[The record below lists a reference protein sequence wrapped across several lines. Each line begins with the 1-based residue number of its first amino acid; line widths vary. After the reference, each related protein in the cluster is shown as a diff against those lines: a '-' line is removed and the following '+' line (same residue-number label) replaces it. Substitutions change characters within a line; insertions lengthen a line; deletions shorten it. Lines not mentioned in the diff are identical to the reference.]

1 MNMAKQEIKTLLIE
15 NGAQIIYVKGF
26 NNTGINEIL
35 EASSVPKGS
44 FYYYFKSKED
54 FGLQLIDHYLKKFL
68 TDADLQLSKTGES
81 YLGSLRDFF
90 DEFLRFFKGNGFK
103 GGCPIANFSLEM
115 SDLNENIRKRL
126 DLAFGEMHKKI
137 SLFLE
142 KAMEKGELP
151 MSFDVDS
158 ASNFIL
164 NSWEGALLRIKASKN
179 SLPMRLFDDF
189 VFQKLLI
196 QG

>member
-1 MNMAKQEIKTLLIE
+1 MAKQEIKTLLIE
-15 NGAQIIYVKGF
+15 KGAEIIYVKGF

-35 EASSVPKGS
+35 NASSVPKGS

-54 FGLQLIDHYLKKFL
+54 FGLQLIDHYVKKFL
-68 TDADLQLSKTGES
+68 RDADRQLSKTEES
-81 YLGSLRDFF
+81 YLESLRKFF
-90 DEFLRFFKGNGFK
+90 DDFLRFFEGNDFK

-126 DLAFGEMHKKI
+126 NQAFHEMNKKI

-142 KAMEKGELP
+142 KAKKNGEL
-151 MSFDVDS
+151 STNIDIDR

-179 SLPMRLFDDF
+179 STPMRLFNDY

-196 QG
+196 HR